1 MSNISVEDFNKII
14 NNQFR
19 KFPFHDDPRYQ
30 FRLRYELL
38 EIETQNC
45 CDYFIDL
52 VKQKKKFPNENNLLV
67 PVLLG
72 ICNEFNIDEM
82 PKTKTNE
89 FPDVDIDFLADVRDY
104 LKNEYAPNQYKA
116 ENTCSI
122 GTYGRY
128 ALKSAMIDMARIYGY
143 DRQEVLNITTNLRM
157 KDEDGDELTYEEA
170 LEMYPELKSYMD
182 KYPELALAVQKLLHR
197 VRNTGKHAGGV
208 IVAKDEINKFVPL
221 MKTTGGDQLVS
232 QFVEGLATQELG
244 PIGLVKFDLLVVSA
258 LEQTGHAVKMIKERH
273 NIKLISGNNHDWD
286 NTDYLNDPK
295 AIANANESDLIG
307 IFQYDSNG
315 IREVVKASGIDSF
328 DDLVAIVSLYRPGPL
343 NAEMDQV
350 FIRRKTGQEEYT
362 INPVLE
368 PVLKSTYGII
378 IYQEQVMRILN
389 VVGKIPL
396 KDCETIRKAISKK
409 KISSFI
415 KYKEQF
421 IENGISVLGISRE
434 EVADIFQ
441 NIEFF
446 SAYGFNLSHATAY
459 TYISSRQ
466 LYLKT
471 YYPLEFFTALLM
483 LEGSEEKKRIYI
495 TDAQNHG
502 IEVRAVDLNTS
513 KANFSIQDNAIY
525 IGFGN
530 IKGIGM
536 DTANKIVA
544 LQPFKDVDDFL
555 RRFGTDSSVLK
566 ALIPLKVFGEDTK
579 RAYNYW
585 QAFMAKNKKVVDKN
599 KRSNKSYLELKKTVL
614 SLLPEK
620 FRNLDLSED
629 LFKVLKSINDSSDI
643 NKLYK
648 KWFRMNSKEEAKIE
662 ISYQDFDDD
671 DIIIEDKELL
681 LELSDI
687 CMAERKYYGFQFT
700 CRLKSMKMYNEN
712 CTFDRVINSHF
723 MGATKHMVQIEILDV
738 NKRYSKSGKPYCQLL
753 AMDSDFR
760 VERINVWE
768 DDYAVFKHLLEVNKC
783 LSLQVKPPSNGFST
797 YSLNSPPK
805 HKRYLL
811 PSSSMDF
818 RIIPMN

>member
-1 MSNISVEDFNKII
+1 MSSISVEDFNRII
-14 NNQFR
+14 NNQFK
-19 KFPFHDDPRYQ
+19 KFPFHEDPRYQ

-52 VKQKKKFPNENNLLV
+52 VRQKKKFPNENNLLV

-72 ICNEFNIDEM
+72 ICHEYNIEQM

-104 LKNEYAPNQYKA
+104 LKNEFAPNEYKP

-128 ALKSAMIDMARIYGY
+128 ALKSAMLDMARIFGY
-143 DRQEVLNITTNLRM
+143 DRQEALNITTNLRM

-170 LEMYPELKSYMD
+170 VELYPELKAYLQ
-182 KYPELALAVQKLLHR
+182 KYPELALAVQKLIHR

-232 QFVEGLATQELG
+232 QFVEGLANQELG

-258 LEQTGHAVKMIKERH
+258 LEQMAYAA
-273 NIKLISGNNHDWD
+273 KLIKQRHDIKVISGTTHDWD

-295 AIANANESDLIG
+295 AIANANEADLIG
-307 IFQYDSNG
+307 VFQYDSNG
-315 IREVVKASGIDSF
+315 IREVVKASGISSF

-350 FIRRKTGQEEYT
+350 FIKRKTGQEEYT
-362 INPVLE
+362 INPILE
-368 PVLKSTYGII
+368 PILKSTYGII
-378 IYQEQVMRILN
+378 IYQEQVMRLLN

-421 IENGISVLGISRE
+421 IENGIKVLNITRE
-434 EVADIFQ
+434 EVADIWQ
-441 NIEFF
+441 NLEYF

-483 LEGSEEKKRIYI
+483 LEPSEEKRRIYI
-495 TDAQNHG
+495 TDAAKHG
-502 IEVRAVDLNTS
+502 VVVNSVSLEHSDYT
-513 KANFSIQDNAIY
+513 FSIKDNQIY
-525 IGFGN
+525 MGFGN
-530 IKGIGM
+530 IKGIGV
-536 DTANKIVA
+536 DTAKQIVENK
-544 LQPFKDVDDFL
+544 PYKDLPDFL
-555 RRFGTDSSVLK
+555 AKFGTDSSVIKPLI
-566 ALIPLKVFGEDTK
+566 ALQIFGSDTIK
-579 RAYNYW
+579 NYNFW
-585 QAFMAKNKKVVDKN
+585 QDYLVKNKKCVEKS
-599 KRSNKSYLELKKTVL
+599 KRHNKSYVELKKSVM

-620 FRNLDLSED
+620 YWSLDLSES
-629 LFKVLKSINDSSDI
+629 LFEVLSKINSSDDVK
-643 NKLYK
+643 KLYK
-648 KWFRMNSKEEAKIE
+648 KWKRHSDKKLDGVDICYDHYDNDSSGI
-662 ISYQDFDDD
+662 DDD
-671 DIIIEDKELL
+671 ELL
-681 LELSDI
+681 QDLKSI
-687 CMAERKYYGFQFT
+687 HMAERKYYGFQFT
-700 CRLKSMKMYNEN
+700 CRLEKLKSYDPTATFEN
-712 CTFDRVINSHF
+712 AIILSAK
-723 MGATKHMVQIEILDV
+723 GATITVVQVEVLEA
-738 NKRYSKSGKPYCQLL
+738 NSRFSQKGNSYCQILV
-753 AMDSDFR
+753 MDSDFR
-760 VERINVWE
+760 IERINIWA
-768 DDYAVFKHLLEVNKC
+768 DDYVVFRSMIKKDALL
-783 LSLQVKPPSNGFST
+783 SIQVTPPKNGFST
-797 YSLNSPPK
+797 FGLKTPPR
-805 HKRYLL
+805 HQRHSL
-811 PSSSMDF
+811 PSNGLDY
-818 RIIPMN
+818 RIVLLD

>member
-1 MSNISVEDFNKII
+1 MSNISVEDFNRIVH
-14 NNQFR
+14 NQFK
-19 KFPFHDDPRYQ
+19 KFPFHEDPRYQ

-45 CDYFIDL
+45 CDYFINL
-52 VKQKKKFPNENNLLV
+52 VKQRKKFSNENNLLV

-72 ICNEFNIDEM
+72 ICNEFNIAEM

-104 LKNEYAPNQYKA
+104 LKNVYAPNQYKP

-128 ALKSAMIDMARIYGY
+128 ALKSAMLDMARIFGY
-143 DRQEVLNITTNLRM
+143 DRQEALNITTSLRM
-157 KDEDGDELTYEEA
+157 KDEDGDELPYEEA

-182 KYPELALAVQKLLHR
+182 KYPELALAVQKLLNR

-208 IVAKDEINKFVPL
+208 IVAKDQINKFVPL
-221 MKTTGGDQLVS
+221 MKTTGGDLLVS

-258 LEQTGHAVKMIKERH
+258 LEQTAHAVKMIKERH
-273 NIKLISGNNHDWD
+273 DIKVICGNTNDWD
-286 NTDYLNDPK
+286 NTDYLNDK
-295 AIANANESDLIG
+295 QAISNANESDLIG

-350 FIRRKTGQEEYT
+350 FIKRRTGQEEYK
-362 INPVLE
+362 IHPVLE
-368 PVLKSTYGII
+368 PILKSTYGII

-421 IENGISVLGISRE
+421 IENGINVLQITRE
-434 EVADIFQ
+434 EVAEIFQ

-483 LEGSEEKKRIYI
+483 LEGSEDKKRIYI
-495 TDAQNHG
+495 TDAQNHN
-502 IEVRAVDLNTS
+502 IEVKPVDLNKS
-513 KANFSIQDNAIY
+513 KANFSIYENAIY
-525 IGFGN
+525 MGFGN
-530 IKGIGM
+530 VKGIGI

-544 LQPFKDVDDFL
+544 LQPFQNIDDFL

-579 RAYNYW
+579 RVYKYW
-585 QAFMAKNKKVVDKN
+585 QSFLLKNKKVVDKN
-599 KRSNKSYLELKKTVL
+599 KRANKSYNELKKSVL
-614 SLLPEK
+614 SYLPEK
-620 FRNLDLSED
+620 YWNLDLSEE
-629 LFKVLKSINDSSDI
+629 LFQILRSINKTSDVE
-643 NKLYK
+643 KLYK
-648 KWFRMNSKEEAKIE
+648 KWMRMIKKEEAKIE
-662 ISYQDFDDD
+662 ISYEEFDDED
-671 DIIIEDKELL
+671 FAIEDKEVL
-681 LELSDI
+681 LELVDI
-687 CMAERKYYGFQFT
+687 FVAERKHYGFQFT
-700 CRLKSMKMYNEN
+700 CRLQTKKMYNKN
-712 CTFDRVINSHF
+712 LTFSKVIDSHA
-723 MGATKHMVQIEILDV
+723 MGANKHMVQIEVLDV
-738 NKRYSKSGKPYCQLL
+738 NKRYSKAGKTYCQIL
-753 AMDSDFR
+753 AMDSEFR
-760 VERINVWE
+760 IERINIWE
-768 DDYAVFKHLLEVNKC
+768 DDYSIFRNLLEVNNC
-783 LSLQVKPPSNGFST
+783 LSVQVKPPSNGFST
-797 YSLNSPPK
+797 FGLNSPAK
-805 HKRYLL
+805 NKRYLL
-811 PSSSMDF
+811 PSSEMDF
-818 RIIPMN
+818 RIVLMD